1 MLITFTLK
9 ANSAFRVLGDP
20 MSDPFLFAISS
31 VVLVSL
37 VSLVGVFTLALNQKW
52 LRRSLILMVAFAAGA
67 LFGDAL
73 IHLLPE
79 AVEELG
85 FSLEVSFAVLA
96 GIVVMFMVEKIIHWK
111 HHHSHAEA
119 GPHIHHSHAHAHA
132 EKHPFVWVNLIGDGV
147 HNFIDGLVIG
157 AAYLVSVPVGIATTL
172 AVVFHEIPQEIGDFG
187 VLLHGGFSSR
197 EALTLNLITA
207 GSAILGVV
215 LVFVLGDLIS
225 GFTIWLVPFAA
236 GVFLYIA
243 GSDLIPELHK
253 EVAWR
258 KSVGQLA
265 AFLVGILVMVAL
277 LGLE

>member
-1 MLITFTLK
+1 M
-9 ANSAFRVLGDP
+9 ADAFLY
-20 MSDPFLFAISS
+20 SIIS
-31 VVLVSL
+31 VLVVSL
-37 VSLVGVFTLALNQKW
+37 ISLVGVFTLALNQKW
-52 LRRSLILMVAFAAGA
+52 FRRSLVLMVAFAAGA

-96 GIVVMFMVEKIIHWK
+96 GIIVMFAVEKVVHWK
-111 HHHSHAEA
+111 HKHSNKEA
-119 GPHIHHSHAHAHA
+119 GPHIHHSHVHAHS
-132 EKHPFVWVNLIGDGV
+132 EKQPFVWVNLIGDGV

-157 AAYLVSVPVGIATTL
+157 AAYVVSVPAGIATTL

-197 EALTLNLITA
+197 EALMLNLVTA
-207 GSAILGVV
+207 GSAILGAV
-215 LVFVLGDLIS
+215 LVFVIGQQIS

-243 GSDLIPELHK
+243 GSGLIPELHK
-253 EVAWR
+253 ETDWK
-258 KSVGQLA
+258 KSVGQMF
-265 AFLVGILVMVAL
+265 AFLIGIAVMVAL

>member
-1 MLITFTLK
+1 MIDLFLY
-9 ANSAFRVLGDP
+9 AF
-20 MSDPFLFAISS
+20 AS
-31 VVLVSL
+31 VVFVSL

-52 LRRSLILMVAFAAGA
+52 LRRVLVFMVAFAAGA

-85 FSLEVSFAVLA
+85 FTVEVSFAVLA
-96 GIVVMFMVEKIIHWK
+96 GIIVMFVVEKIIHWK
-111 HHHSHAEA
+111 HHHAGGEV
-119 GPHIHHSHAHAHA
+119 GPHIHHAHTHVHK
-132 EKHPFVWVNLIGDGV
+132 EKQPFVWVNLIGDGV

-187 VLLHGGFSSR
+187 VLVHGGFSSK
-197 EALTLNLITA
+197 EALVLNLVTA
-207 GSAILGVV
+207 GSAIAGAV
-215 LVFVLGDLIS
+215 LVFVIGVWITPVS
-225 GFTIWLVPFAA
+225 IWLVPFAA
-236 GVFLYIA
+236 GAFIYIA

-253 EVAWR
+253 EVEWK
-258 KSVGQLA
+258 KSVLQLA
-265 AFLVGILVMVAL
+265 SFLLGIGVMVAL

>member
-1 MLITFTLK
+1 MDL
-9 ANSAFRVLGDP
+9 AFGY
-20 MSDPFLFAISS
+20 A
-31 VVLVSL
+31 LVSVIG
-37 VSLVGVFTLALNQKW
+37 VSLISLIGVFTLVLNQKW
-52 LRRSLILMVAFAAGA
+52 LRKFLAFMVAFAAGA

-85 FSLEVSFAVLA
+85 FSVEVSLTVLT
-96 GIVVMFMVEKIIHWK
+96 GIITMFIVEKIIHWQ
-111 HHHSHAEA
+111 HRHSEKEA
-119 GPHIHHSHAHAHA
+119 GPHIHHAHVHAHSD
-132 EKHPFVWVNLIGDGV
+132 KQPFAWINLIGDGV

-157 AAYLVSVPVGIATTL
+157 AAYMISIPAGIATTL

-207 GSAILGVV
+207 GSAILGAV
-215 LVFVLGDLIS
+215 LVFALGEWIS
-225 GFTIWLVPFAA
+225 GLTIWLVPFAA

-253 EVAWR
+253 QVEW
-258 KSVGQLA
+258 KQSVGQLVW
-265 AFLVGILVMVAL
+265 FLIGIAVMIAL